1 MGLDF
6 LTTKTKGGILPHI
19 ELDGYCGGLL
29 FPEDDD

>member
-1 MGLDF
+1 MDLDF
-6 LTTKTKGGILPHI
+6 LTTKGGILPHI